1 MPLLSYKELSKI
13 DVLPFCDHR
22 KAKDDKG
29 KTIDVPYLNWAK
41 CIELLHQYG
50 ADTVYYT
57 PLKAPNGSYLFESKI
72 VNNKDGRTTGCY
84 FVSVEIHIDDSV
96 FTMDMP
102 LLNGSLVVYDDTLN
116 QLRISN
122 CHARAFVKG
131 VAIHTGLGFSLWVSD
146 KDSDVGNDDLS
157 GHSIYAIKQRIE
169 MLITAKMSTGGMS
182 QKELFDAINISEKQ
196 FNLIMKAFD
205 NIAILEE
212 RLRRI

>member
-1 MPLLSYKELSKI
+1 MPLLNYKELSKV
-13 DVLPFCDHR
+13 DVLPFCDYR

-84 FVSVEIHIDDSV
+84 FVSVEIYIDDSV
-96 FTMDMP
+96 FIMDMP

-146 KDSDVGNDDLS
+146 KDSDAGNDDLS
-157 GHSIYAIKQRIE
+157 GHNIYAIKQRIE

-182 QKELFDAINISEKQ
+182 QKELFDVINISEKQ

-205 NIAILEE
+205 NIAILED

>member
-50 ADTVYYT
+50 ADVVYYT